1 MTGHRILSFIAGA
14 AICLL
19 VLTTSC
25 RELAPETAPNQ
36 VEPQEK
42 VAAKDVP
49 APTQQVSEPER
60 ESEPQEKKSTVRLA
74 LKFTPQ
80 DSTRYRVTTEADR
93 SVTWEGAQA
102 DRPAKF
108 QGGHTGNKIEMT
120 FTQRIQS
127 VDERG
132 NAVAEIEIEAL
143 KYLANVRDNVVLDF
157 DSSRENDKDNALAR
171 LIGQSYTIQISPAG
185 QVLKVIDANEARA
198 AVIGDASAQNTAS
211 TLLSEATIQQ
221 RHGIPAL
228 PAAEKSQLSAG
239 DSYSSIDAFS
249 FDMMGGKSYE
259 KVYTLKEI
267 KETEGRQCAIV
278 EMNGVPS
285 AERAQELHQE
295 QPKNPFEKMF
305 DTTETYTGQL
315 QFNLAAGTVEKCVE
329 NLLIEWV
336 IVDPTPKDKEKPAA
350 LRMTAMRLYQI
361 EQINRG

>member
-1 MTGHRILSFIAGA
+1 MTGHRILSFIAVG

-25 RELAPETAPNQ
+25 RELAPETAPGQ

-42 VAAKDVP
+42 VAARDVP

-60 ESEPQEKKSTVRLA
+60 ESEPPEKKPTVRLA
-74 LKFTPQ
+74 LKFTPP
-80 DSTRYRVTTEADR
+80 DSTRYRVITEADR

-102 DRPAKF
+102 DKPAKF

-127 VDERG
+127 VDDQG
-132 NAVAEIEIEAL
+132 NAAAEIEIEAL
-143 KYLANVRDNVVLDF
+143 KYSANVRDNVVLDF
-157 DSSRENDKDNALAR
+157 DSSREQDKDHPLAK
-171 LIGQSYTIQISPAG
+171 LIGRSYTIQISPAG

-198 AVIGDASAQNTAS
+198 AVIGDVSAQKTAS

-228 PAAEKSQLSAG
+228 PPAEKSQLSSG
-239 DSYSSIDAFS
+239 DSWSSIDAFS

-259 KVYTLKEI
+259 KVYTLNEI
-267 KETEGRQCAIV
+267 KEAEGQQYAIV
-278 EMNGVPS
+278 EMNAVPTT
-285 AERAQELHQE
+285 EMAQELHQE
-295 QPKNPFEKMF
+295 QPTNPFEKMF

-315 QFNLAAGTVEKCVE
+315 QLNLTAGKVEKCLE

-336 IVDPTPKDKEKPAA
+336 IVDPTPKDKENPAA
-350 LRMTAMRLYQI
+350 LKMTAMRLYHI
-361 EQINRG
+361 EQVD